1 MAKAL
6 SKSIPSAAAVDYIP
20 PSMGAIATMQPIDL
34 VGYDTS
40 KNVVTDEREFSIEDA
55 RRIRKDPT
63 VHLARLLSVAP
74 ILAASWSVENDDDA
88 SPAAIDFVSKFRK
101 FRSFI
106 VKEAAFGMM
115 DYGWRGMEAVWR
127 MEKGYLEIDDF
138 ISLLPDITQ
147 VMPDNVGSF
156 LGFKQIFDD
165 YSGRHHEQVI
175 QGKVKAVLFNQR
187 QEGTNYYGQSDL
199 EIIEDTKNRYDF
211 ANQIAEQY
219 DTKSAGAVWVI
230 QYPVGKTLLNGVM
243 TENSDIARS
252 LLASIKSNGGITI
265 PTAVQGAIG
274 NLVQGATAN
283 SLANPN
289 GWQIKLME
297 STGSSSAHLLSR
309 MQHLE
314 TLMVRGIGLPE
325 RSLLEG
331 KHGTKAEAKVHTD
344 VALTSA
350 IDRSDYIIGKLN
362 EGPVNAG
369 LVINF
374 GPEQEG
380 KVRLIAEPIG
390 DDEKA
395 FLREVYMQIL
405 STADVALLDLENID
419 MATVR
424 EITGVPSVTQDALQ
438 ERRLD
443 KFRSDLS
450 NVGGDDV

>member
-1 MAKAL
+1 MVTA
-6 SKSIPSAAAVDYIP
+6 IPLAETIEFNEPA
-20 PSMGAIATMQPIDL
+20 MGAISTMQPIDL
-34 VGYDTS
+34 VSYDKLNNTVLD
-40 KNVVTDEREFSIEDA
+40 NRPFTIDEA

-74 ILAASWSVENDDDA
+74 ILAANWSVENDEDA
-88 SPAAIDFVSKFRK
+88 LPAAIDFVSKFRK
-101 FRSFI
+101 YRSFI

-115 DYGWRGMEAVWR
+115 DYGWRGMEVVWK
-127 MEKGYLEIDDF
+127 MENGYIEIDNF

-147 VMPDNVGSF
+147 VMPDKIGNF

-165 YSGRHHEQVI
+165 YSGRHHELSI
-175 QGKVKAVLFNQR
+175 QGKAKAVLFNQR
-187 QEGTNYYGQSDL
+187 QEGVNYYGQSDL

-211 ANQIAEQY
+211 ANSIAEQY
-219 DTKSAGAVWVI
+219 DTKSAGAVWVV
-230 QYPVGKTLLNGVM
+230 QYPVGRTLLNGVM
-243 TENSDIARS
+243 TENSEIARN
-252 LLASIKSNGGITI
+252 LLSSIKSNGGITI

-289 GWQIKLME
+289 GWEIKLME

-350 IDRSDYIIGKLN
+350 IDRSDYIIGMLN
-362 EGPVNAG
+362 DGPINAG

-374 GPEQEG
+374 GPHQEG
-380 KVRLIAEPIG
+380 KVRLISEPIG

-395 FLREVYMQIL
+395 FLREVYMKIL
-405 STADVALLDLENID
+405 GSADAALLDLENVD

-424 EITGVPSVTQDALQ
+424 EITGVPSITNDALQ
-438 ERRLD
+438 EKRLNE
-443 KFRSDLS
+443 FRSDLS
-450 NVGGDDV
+450 NVAGDDV

>member
-1 MAKAL
+1 MASTVQLADN
-6 SKSIPSAAAVDYIP
+6 IDYNMP
-20 PSMGAIATMQPIDL
+20 AMGAIATMQPIDL
-34 VGYDTS
+34 VSYDRIN
-40 KNVVTDEREFSIEDA
+40 NVAIDERPFSIEDA
-55 RRIRKDPT
+55 RRIRNDPT

-74 ILAASWSVENDDDA
+74 ILAANWSVENDEDA
-88 SPAAIDFVSKFRK
+88 MPAAIDFVSKFRK
-101 FRSFI
+101 FRSYI

-115 DYGWRGMEAVWR
+115 DYGWRGMEAVWKL
-127 MEKGYLEIDDF
+127 ENGYLAIEDF

-147 VMPDNVGSF
+147 VMPDRVGNF
-156 LGFKQIFDD
+156 LGFKQMYTD
-165 YSGRHHEQVI
+165 YSGKNHEDVI
-175 QGKVKAVLFNQR
+175 QGKAKAVLFNQR

-199 EIIEDTKNRYDF
+199 EIIEDTKNRYDV
-211 ANQIAEQY
+211 ANGIAEQY
-219 DTKSAGAVWVI
+219 DAKSAGAVWVV

-243 TENSDIARS
+243 TDNAEIARTILS
-252 LLASIKSNGGITI
+252 SIKSNGGITL
-265 PTAVQGAIG
+265 PTSVQGAIG
-274 NLVQGATAN
+274 NLIGGATAN
-283 SLANPN
+283 SLADPN
-289 GWQIKLME
+289 GWTIKLME
-297 STGSSSAHLLSR
+297 STGSSSSHLLSR

-350 IDRSDYIIGKLN
+350 IDRSDYIIGMLN

-369 LVINF
+369 LVLNY
-374 GPEQEG
+374 GPSQKG

-395 FLREVYMQIL
+395 FLREVYMKIL
-405 STADVALLDLENID
+405 SSAEASLLDLENVD

-424 EITGVPSVTQDALQ
+424 EITGVPSITSDAIQ

-450 NVGGDDV
+450 NVEGDDV